1 VARGRGAA
9 SSSHVGNPAKSG
21 AVSRAESRAKGRPGL
36 RACVTSVREA
46 DRRRR
51 FRLGNVGDELEQCP
65 VGVAEVHA
73 CAPPLRSAS
82 RHGPGFNANA
92 MGFEVRDRLTD
103 RAVPLETEVAV
114 TGGYRYARDHRWPY
128 ARTVH
133 VELLTADSVGDP
145 PVDLEDISAE
155 HVSVEVVRTLEV
167 ADRDDDVVQ
176 APARTIRARGETD
189 SRNSRG
195 VERVVRQ

>member
-1 VARGRGAA
+1 
-9 SSSHVGNPAKSG
+9 
-21 AVSRAESRAKGRPGL
+21 
-36 RACVTSVREA
+36 
-46 DRRRR
+46 
-51 FRLGNVGDELEQCP
+51 
-65 VGVAEVHA
+65 
-73 CAPPLRSAS
+73 
-82 RHGPGFNANA
+82 

-145 PVDLEDISAE
+145 PVDLHDISAE
-155 HVSVEVVRTLEV
+155 HVSVEAVRTLEV

-176 APARTIRARGETD
+176 AHARTIRARGETD